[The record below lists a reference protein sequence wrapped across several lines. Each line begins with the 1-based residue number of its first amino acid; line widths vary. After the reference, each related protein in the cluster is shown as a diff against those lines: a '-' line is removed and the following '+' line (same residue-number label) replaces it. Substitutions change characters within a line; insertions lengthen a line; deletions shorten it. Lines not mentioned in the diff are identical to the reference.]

1 MHYEKEWQY
10 MMSYDAIIAT
20 TKMLMQ
26 SDEKFKPNSVACISW
41 RINCDMDDVNIDGC
55 RKSLWLTEKINVN
68 YREKRSARLK

>member
-10 MMSYDAIIAT
+10 MMSYNAITAT

-41 RINCDMDDVNIDGC
+41 RINCDMDDVNING
-55 RKSLWLTEKINVN
+55 
-68 YREKRSARLK
+68 